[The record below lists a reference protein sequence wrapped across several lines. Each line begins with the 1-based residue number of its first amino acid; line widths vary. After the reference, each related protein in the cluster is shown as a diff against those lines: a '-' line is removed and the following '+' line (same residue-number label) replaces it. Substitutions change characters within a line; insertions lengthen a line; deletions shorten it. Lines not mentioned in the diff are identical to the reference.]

1 MKRQNRIAKLLPKD
15 LYIKFII
22 LFIVLYFL
30 LNYFNEFYIGITAK
44 GGVYIPF
51 LDEHL
56 NYIRWWRTFS
66 IEAAANILR
75 WFDYTVITNETQL
88 RVIGKSGITLVYS
101 CLGYGIMSVF
111 VAFCLSFPS
120 PFKHRWGFMLT
131 GLIVIQ
137 ALNIIRFVLL
147 PLYWNRRK
155 PLFGMDHH
163 DIFNIFIYGLL
174 IIICYLWIRHSSK
187 SKNAQNPT

>member
-1 MKRQNRIAKLLPKD
+1 MNILKRILPD
-15 LYIKFII
+15 PYIRFVV
-22 LFIVLYFL
+22 LFIGLYLLLYF
-30 LNYFNEFYIGITAK
+30 FNIAYIGMTAK
-44 GGVYIPF
+44 GGLYIPF
-51 LDEHL
+51 LDKHL

-66 IEAAANILR
+66 IEAATTILR
-75 WFDYTVITNETQL
+75 WFDYTVITNEIEL
-88 RVIGKSGITLVYS
+88 RVIGKGGVRLVYS

-111 VAFCLSFPS
+111 VAFCISFPS
-120 PFKHRWGFMLT
+120 PFKYRFWFMLT

-163 DIFNIFIYGLL
+163 DLFNIFIYVLL
-174 IIICYLWIRHSSK
+174 ILICYLWIRYSSK
-187 SKNAQNPT
+187 NKNAQNPT